1 MRDDLK
7 HPNNPEEDP
16 AIDRALTGLGRF
28 SPRQGFEDRVV
39 SRVRVPLPQWLR
51 GLRDAIRSVTSGVT
65 GWTMLVTFSIATV
78 ASWVTGAVY
87 AARYWD
93 PIWVGVGAAAHG
105 AVAGAREVL
114 SSVVFP
120 AIQTGWAEVTIW
132 LAGIGLDPKTVL
144 IGYGVVVLICLVAL
158 RWLTAD
164 PARTRGVV
172 DATQ

>member
-1 MRDDLK
+1 MEQ
-7 HPNNPEEDP
+7 PNNPEEDP

-39 SRVRVPLPQWLR
+39 SRVRVPLPHWLR
-51 GLRDAIRSVTSGVT
+51 GLRDAIRSVTSGIT
-65 GWTMLVTFSIATV
+65 GWTMLATFAVATV
-78 ASWVTGAVY
+78 AAWATGTVY
-87 AARYWD
+87 AARYWG
-93 PIWVGVGAAAHG
+93 PIWVGAGAVARG

-120 AIQTGWAEVTIW
+120 AIQAGWAEVTIR
-132 LAGIGLDPKTVL
+132 LAGLGLDPNTVL